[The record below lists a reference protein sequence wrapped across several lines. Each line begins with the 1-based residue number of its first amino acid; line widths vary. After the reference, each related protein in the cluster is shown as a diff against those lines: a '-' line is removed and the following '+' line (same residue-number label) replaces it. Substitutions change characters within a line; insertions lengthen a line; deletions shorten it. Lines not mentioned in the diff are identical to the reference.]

1 MKRAERIK
9 RGILSLSVAIGLI
22 GIVPAR
28 GEAHLNS
35 TGMGPVYDGLLHF
48 LMSPEDLIPVFALA
62 LFAGL
67 RGAAYGR
74 RTLFVLPSAWF
85 LGGLMG
91 LASLGNGTSFLTA
104 ISFLLL
110 GGLVAADA
118 GLSLRVT
125 TLIAAVLGLLHGYLN
140 GAGMGQPE
148 VGAVALLGLVSMV
161 FVLVALCAAFVIRLR
176 WTWTRIAVR
185 VVGSWIA
192 ASGLLVLGWNL
203 HGRF

>member
-1 MKRAERIK
+1 MKRATRIK
-9 RGILSLSVAIGLI
+9 WGILSLSAAIVLI

-35 TGMGPVYDGLLHF
+35 SGMGPVYDGLLHF

-74 RTLFVLPSAWF
+74 RTLFVLPSAWL
-85 LGGLMG
+85 LGGLLG
-91 LASLGNGTSFLTA
+91 LASVGDGTSFLTA

-118 GLSLRVT
+118 GLSLRMT

-148 VGAVALLGLVSMV
+148 VGTVALLGLVSMV

-176 WTWTRIAVR
+176 RPWTRIAVR